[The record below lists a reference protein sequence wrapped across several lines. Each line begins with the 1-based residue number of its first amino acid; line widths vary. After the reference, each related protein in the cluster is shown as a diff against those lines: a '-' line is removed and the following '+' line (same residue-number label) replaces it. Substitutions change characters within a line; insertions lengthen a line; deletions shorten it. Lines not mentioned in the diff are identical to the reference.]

1 MCAARY
7 CWYGESEV
15 STGPAFASG
24 LTSRIPAGFNGGFS
38 GRWRRRWRF
47 GQRHRLL
54 VHRLFDCSRLDD
66 AGDDLDGGLTA
77 GRDLTVGFG
86 QYDRLNRPSLCWR
99 LRFLD
104 RRRRWRRLLNSGSGL
119 LRWRF
124 RLRSGRVGLRFL
136 RSDGLLRGWL
146 LLCRRLR
153 VGSGRVGLGGRLLGG
168 RIRLGCGLLWLWLF
182 VAHVLFPSNQ
192 RPRNR
197 FAQKF
202 ACGFQNFQ
210 RSSITVA
217 TVAVPCGNLCTGAS
231 GRREAEESTSTI
243 WTVPMRQSQQT
254 TTMVPTSTLLVLF
267 ALAPSSCAHQFTTRP
282 HLSSSLRPAV
292 SLSARAPPIQA
303 LALPVVTPDG
313 ILPLALCSG
322 AIGLAQLG
330 LTGLFRA
337 SKDPVLS
344 GAPGYTAHQVVAFFL
359 MAFVAALGLVGWL
372 NPPAVAAT
380 AAGRLLAPSNSAR
393 WLGAMLLGMLVAWD
407 IPTSI
412 AIPRLRKPD
421 VLTHHIAM
429 AAVAFVGAFFL
440 PTRYGFYYMG
450 VAELSSIPLT
460 AYDLFER
467 SAEVAGVE
475 SASSGTDMDKARAK
489 RLEIHTRRMPCRRG
503 RRLCRRA
510 RV

>member
-1 MCAARY
+1 
-7 CWYGESEV
+7 
-15 STGPAFASG
+15 
-24 LTSRIPAGFNGGFS
+24 
-38 GRWRRRWRF
+38 
-47 GQRHRLL
+47 
-54 VHRLFDCSRLDD
+54 
-66 AGDDLDGGLTA
+66 
-77 GRDLTVGFG
+77 
-86 QYDRLNRPSLCWR
+86 
-99 LRFLD
+99 
-104 RRRRWRRLLNSGSGL
+104 
-119 LRWRF
+119 
-124 RLRSGRVGLRFL
+124 
-136 RSDGLLRGWL
+136 
-146 LLCRRLR
+146 
-153 VGSGRVGLGGRLLGG
+153 
-168 RIRLGCGLLWLWLF
+168 
-182 VAHVLFPSNQ
+182 
-192 RPRNR
+192 
-197 FAQKF
+197 
-202 ACGFQNFQ
+202 
-210 RSSITVA
+210 
-217 TVAVPCGNLCTGAS
+217 
-231 GRREAEESTSTI
+231 
-243 WTVPMRQSQQT
+243 MRQSQQT

-322 AIGLAQLG
+322 AIGLAAQLG

-489 RLEIHTRRMPCRRG
+489 RLRSIRDACRAVAAVAFVVVRAFDFTRVTLTRFVPDALSVLG
-503 RRLCRRA
+503 SAATAASFRLPIQFMLVSSVGFVGLQLYWFSLFIRISRA
-510 RV
+510 QSAREKRKAQRESRKAAASE